1 MGKILIVVGPT
12 GSGKSRSIKNLDPA
26 KTVVVNILRK
36 DLPFKGSRALY
47 SAQNKNLANL
57 DKWDE
62 IVGFTEHIS
71 SDRKE
76 VTTLVIDDAR
86 FIVEKELFRRAK
98 ETGYSKFT
106 EMAAHF
112 QKIIEAA
119 ENARKDLNVVLML
132 HDDDVISDGA
142 VIAKKVKMSGKMI
155 EDHYNP
161 LEVVPIC
168 LYCKPSLEKTNTT
181 YQFYTHRCM
190 VGTAEIPAKTPEGMF
205 EGGTIPNDLALVFK
219 AMEEYYG

>member
-26 KTVVVNILRK
+26 KTVVVNVLKK
-36 DLPFKGSRALY
+36 DLPFKGSRTLY

-57 DKWDE
+57 DKWDDV
-62 IVGFTEHIS
+62 VGFIEYIS
-71 SDRKE
+71 SSKPHI
-76 VTTLVIDDAR
+76 TTLVIDDAR

-98 ETGYSKFT
+98 ETGYGKFT

-112 QKIIEAA
+112 QKIIETA
-119 ENARKDLNVVLML
+119 ENARGDLNVVLML

-142 VIAKKVKMSGKMI
+142 VVAKKVKMSGKMI

-168 LYCKPSLEKTNTT
+168 LYCKPSMEKTSTT
-181 YQFYTHRCM
+181 YQFYTHKCM
-190 VGTAEIPAKTPEGMF
+190 VGTAEIPAKTPEDMF
-205 EGGTIPNDLALVFK
+205 TENTIPNDLALVFK
-219 AMEEYYG
+219 AMDEYYG